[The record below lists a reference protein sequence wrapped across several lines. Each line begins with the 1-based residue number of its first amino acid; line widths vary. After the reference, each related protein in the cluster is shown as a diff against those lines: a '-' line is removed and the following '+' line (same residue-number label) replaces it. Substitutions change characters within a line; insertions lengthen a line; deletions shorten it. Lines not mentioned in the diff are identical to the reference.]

1 MITKNQAKVMEI
13 FTGHITEEFS
23 MREIAL
29 LIKKDTSL
37 TRRAI
42 LPLIKDGYLNKTKKR
57 NLILNNKHNQQT
69 LAYVENLRS
78 KEFLE
83 KPKNK
88 SISRFTNDVMQK
100 IKEDS
105 FVLIIFGSAVEK
117 GNPRD
122 IDVLLIIKDL
132 KDVEINEGIL
142 SRIAENYPSIKFDYH
157 VISFES
163 VYEMLAKRDQKN
175 VMNEILN
182 KHLIIHGA
190 DLFYRLLEKGRM

>member
-23 MREIAL
+23 MREIAMK
-29 LIKKDTSL
+29 IKKDTSL

-42 LPLIKDGYLNKTKKR
+42 LPLIEKNYLKKTKKR
-57 NLILNNKHNQQT
+57 NLVLNYKNDQQT

-78 KEFLE
+78 KEFLD

-88 SISRFTNDVMQK
+88 SISRFMTEVMQK

-105 FVLIIFGSAVEK
+105 YILIIFGSAVEK
-117 GNPRD
+117 DNPRD
-122 IDVLLIIKDL
+122 IDVLLIIKEL
-132 KDVEINEGIL
+132 KDVELNEGMI

-163 VYEMLAKRDQKN
+163 VYEMLSKRDQKN
-175 VMNEILN
+175 VTNEILN
-182 KHLIIHGA
+182 KHLIIRGA
-190 DLFYRLLEKGRM
+190 ELFYSLLEKGR